1 MKFLAVLGALLVSAV
16 LVKASAC
23 DDFGQAVDTF
33 IAGIRDSGKK
43 LDQVANAHDFA
54 QALNVFSDATETFT
68 KRVKELGPDLVKL
81 SSSNPD
87 TPPAGCDK
95 AQERLTSFESD
106 LNSIGAKFGT
116 DGQKYINDDEVKQ
129 AFERLKNLQ
138 IKEN

>member
-1 MKFLAVLGALLVSAV
+1 MKLLALLGALLVSAA
-16 LVKASAC
+16 LVQANAC

-33 IAGIRDSGKK
+33 IASIRDSGNK

-81 SSSNPD
+81 SSANPD

-95 AQERLTSFESD
+95 AQEPVSSFESD
-106 LNSIGAKFGT
+106 PHCTGAKCGT
-116 DGQKYINDDEVKQ
+116 P
-129 AFERLKNLQ
+129 RH
-138 IKEN
+138 

>member
-1 MKFLAVLGALLVSAV
+1 MKLFALLGALLVSTV

-33 IAGIRDSGKK
+33 ITSIRGSGKK

-54 QALNVFSDATETFT
+54 QALNVFSDATEAFT
-68 KRVKELGPDLVKL
+68 KRVKELGPELVKL
-81 SSSNPD
+81 SAANPK
-87 TPPAGCDK
+87 TPPAGCDQ
-95 AQERLTSFESD
+95 AQERLTGFESD

-116 DGQKYINDDEVKQ
+116 EGQKYINDSEVQQ

-138 IKEN
+138 VKEN

>member
-1 MKFLAVLGALLVSAV
+1 MKFLALLGALLVSTV
-16 LVKASAC
+16 LAKANAC

-33 IAGIRDSGKK
+33 ITNIRESGKK
-43 LDQVANAHDFA
+43 LDGVANAHDFA
-54 QALNVFSDATETFT
+54 QALNVFSDASEVFT

-81 SSSNPD
+81 SAANPN

-95 AQERLTSFESD
+95 AQERLSSFESD

-116 DGQKYINDDEVKQ
+116 EGQKYVNNDEVKQ

>member
-1 MKFLAVLGALLVSAV
+1 MKLLAVLGALAASAV
-16 LVKASAC
+16 LAQANAC
-23 DDFGQAVDTF
+23 DDFGEAVDTF
-33 IAGIRDSGKK
+33 ISSIRDSGKK
-43 LDQVANAHDFA
+43 LDQVTSAHDFA

-81 SSSNPD
+81 SESNPD

-116 DGQKYINDDEVKQ
+116 EGQKYSNDAEVKQ
-129 AFERLKNLQ
+129 AVERLKNIQ

>member
-1 MKFLAVLGALLVSAV
+1 MKLLALLGALLVSAA
-16 LVKASAC
+16 LVQANAC

-33 IAGIRDSGKK
+33 IASIRDSGKK
-43 LDQVANAHDFA
+43 LDQVANA
-54 QALNVFSDATETFT
+54 QALNVFSDATETFS

-81 SSSNPD
+81 SSANPD

-116 DGQKYINDDEVKQ
+116 EGQKYINDSEVKQ

>member
-1 MKFLAVLGALLVSAV
+1 MKSLAVLGVLLVSAV
-16 LVKASAC
+16 LGKANAC

-33 IAGIRDSGKK
+33 ITSIRDSGKK

-81 SSSNPD
+81 SSANPD

-116 DGQKYINDDEVKQ
+116 EGQKYINDDEVKQ

>member
-1 MKFLAVLGALLVSAV
+1 MKFLALLGALLVSVVSAG
-16 LVKASAC
+16 ANAC
-23 DDFGQAVDTF
+23 DDFGTAVDTF
-33 IAGIRDSGKK
+33 ISSIRDSGKK
-43 LDQVANAHDFA
+43 LDEATNAHDFA
-54 QALNVFSDATETFT
+54 SALNLFSDATEAFT

-81 SSSNPD
+81 SASDPD

-106 LNSIGAKFGT
+106 LNSIGAKLGSE
-116 DGQKYINDDEVKQ
+116 GQKYIKDSEVKQ

>member
-1 MKFLAVLGALLVSAV
+1 MKLLALLGALLVSAA
-16 LVKASAC
+16 LVQANAC
-23 DDFGQAVDTF
+23 D
-33 IAGIRDSGKK
+33 
-43 LDQVANAHDFA
+43 DFA
-54 QALNVFSDATETFT
+54 QALTVFSDATETFT

-81 SSSNPD
+81 SSANPD

-95 AQERLTSFESD
+95 AQERLSSFESD

-116 DGQKYINDDEVKQ
+116 QGQKYINDNEVKQ

>member
-1 MKFLAVLGALLVSAV
+1 MKLLAVLGALAASAV
-16 LVKASAC
+16 LAHADAC

-33 IAGIRDSGKK
+33 ISSIRDSGKK
-43 LDQVANAHDFA
+43 LDQVTNAHDFA

-81 SSSNPD
+81 SAANPD

-116 DGQKYINDDEVKQ
+116 EGQKYVNDEEVKQ
-129 AFERLKNLQ
+129 AFERLKNIQ

>member
-1 MKFLAVLGALLVSAV
+1 MKLLALFGALLVSAV
-16 LVKASAC
+16 LVKANAC
-23 DDFGQAVDTF
+23 DDFGQAVDAF
-33 IAGIRDSGKK
+33 ITSIQDSGKK

-68 KRVKELGPDLVKL
+68 KRVKELGPELVKL
-81 SSSNPD
+81 SSANPD

-116 DGQKYINDDEVKQ
+116 EGQKYINDGEVKQ